1 MTLGVL
7 ILLVILYIATL
18 VAANTS
24 ITQRTIQ
31 TEVTIN
37 ASSSKVWG
45 VMMDFEAYP
54 QWNPFIRQVKGA
66 ARPGGQLTIDLN
78 LSGSTLTFQPT
89 VLVVQPERELRW
101 IGRLFIP
108 RGIRR

>member
-54 QWNPFIRQVKGA
+54 QWN
-66 ARPGGQLTIDLN
+66 L
-78 LSGSTLTFQPT
+78 LS
-89 VLVVQPERELRW
+89 VR
-101 IGRLFIP
+101 
-108 RGIRR
+108 